1 MICFMFLKIFNS
13 FFTGRIFDNDT
24 TIIKYMKTVTT
35 TLFENDVLNSDK
47 PVLVDFGADWCQ
59 PCKALKPTLESFAQE
74 RTDVSFVF
82 VDIDESDKL
91 ASQYQIMSVPTLAVF
106 NNGQMLGRIVGN
118 APKAKIEELL
128 NQYLS

>member
-1 MICFMFLKIFNS
+1 
-13 FFTGRIFDNDT
+13 
-24 TIIKYMKTVTT
+24 MKTVTT
-35 TLFENDVLNSDK
+35 NSFEADVLKSPV

-59 PCKALKPTLESFAQE
+59 PCKALKPILESFAQE
-74 RTDVSFVF
+74 RTDINFVF

-91 ASQYQIMSVPTLAVF
+91 ASQYHIMSVPTLAVF

>member
-1 MICFMFLKIFNS
+1 
-13 FFTGRIFDNDT
+13 
-24 TIIKYMKTVTT
+24 MKTVTT

-118 APKAKIEELL
+118 APKSKIEELL